1 MPTLISHG
9 YPGAMSKDV
18 ATRRLLQKE
27 MRETM
32 AFHATDR
39 IAGAFSSECRLGVVE
54 HGVIPQMFAFD
65 GECKAELSILGST
78 SFFLG
83 GREELNIYISGNM
96 HHAMILTCWGNL
108 NDLHPEVRKSP
119 SKNIARTGHPSS
131 FHFKVENP
139 DSAWLQV

>member
-83 GREELNIYISGNM
+83 GEGRVEYLYKWQHASCHDFDLLGKSERSSPRSQEES
-96 HHAMILTCWGNL
+96 
-108 NDLHPEVRKSP
+108 
-119 SKNIARTGHPSS
+119 
-131 FHFKVENP
+131 
-139 DSAWLQV
+139 